1 MALRCVS
8 RVRLFVSHG
17 RRLCLSHV
25 SPDPGDAGVR
35 LAVGGGA
42 QVELLERLRGAHAV
56 LVLGEE
62 PRLDGRV
69 HLLVL
74 GQCNGT

>member
-1 MALRCVS
+1 MCIAS
-8 RVRLFVSHG
+8 QAFRVTRTTAV
-17 RRLCLSHV
+17 CLSL

-62 PRLDGRV
+62 PGLDGRV

>member
-1 MALRCVS
+1 MS
-8 RVRLFVSHG
+8 RGFRVTDDG
-17 RRLCLSHV
+17 RVTLSL

-74 GQCNGT
+74 EQYNCT